1 MWKRSERWWGSLY
14 LPEGTWTSTSITGRT
29 GRQILSPFSV
39 CHKMLWVLCTLLW
52 SAEGAPL
59 ELITA
64 TDWLDWSG
72 RLALWYWS
80 CGGEEFTDQAVVHH
94 RPPDHP
100 LHHLLGRQRSTFF
113 NRLVQAH
120 CHKDSSRNTIY
131 LYYNLYAIYLI
142 SKLWDKKIISHFSFL
157 TTPLSQHPP
166 AASRRDIYSLLP
178 KSIYNILDSKL

>member
-1 MWKRSERWWGSLY
+1 MGESRIEWFCGVKWSGRESYRPLNVKKVREMVGSLY

-59 ELITA
+59 ELITP

-131 LYYNLYAIYLI
+131 LYYNFYAIYLF
-142 SKLWDKKIISHFSFL
+142 SKLWDKKKLFLNSHF
-157 TTPLSQHPP
+157 
-166 AASRRDIYSLLP
+166 
-178 KSIYNILDSKL
+178 